1 VVPRIPARSLVA
13 MTIAATPI
21 VGRNVAGRSFSRA
34 GTVVLAR
41 FFMRMENAVR
51 ADFAR

>member
-13 MTIAATPI
+13 MTIAATTI
-21 VGRNVAGRSFSRA
+21 VGRNVAGPKFFAR
-34 GTVVLAR
+34 GNVVLAR